1 MLKNLY
7 WVYPKMYVGK
17 GETKLLG
24 RLMEVGQT
32 GMRDGGNE
40 YEAWVCYSSRPYFV
54 LTKE

>member
-7 WVYPKMYVGK
+7 RVYPKMYVGK

-32 GMRDGGNE
+32 WMRDGGNE

-54 LTKE
+54 LTME